1 MSVAPL
7 DSPPSST
14 LEREVDDLRVRM
26 RELQSMAVLGELL
39 STTTHEFNNVLTT
52 ILNYAKLAIRYK
64 DDAAASENA
73 LRKILAA
80 GERGAKIT
88 STILATARNRSPDY
102 APTDLSQMVEDA
114 LVLLE
119 RELMRYRVR
128 VDFQRA
134 EVPRVRG
141 VGNQLQQVLINLLV
155 NARQAMPH
163 GGEVRITLRHDE
175 QNRLVE
181 LSIRDTGSG
190 IPADQLRHIFEPYF
204 TSKSGPDETGKGGTG
219 LGLAA
224 CSDIIKAHQGRIRV
238 ESTVGIGTAFTI
250 RLPVWAD

>member
-1 MSVAPL
+1 M
-7 DSPPSST
+7 
-14 LEREVDDLRVRM
+14 ERELEDLKARL
-26 RELQSMAVLGELL
+26 REVQPMAVLGELL

-64 DDAAASENA
+64 DDPAASENA

-88 STILATARNRSPDY
+88 STILASARNRSPDF
-102 APTDLSQMVEDA
+102 APTDLNQMVSDV

-119 RELMRYRVR
+119 RELTRYRAR
-128 VDFQRA
+128 VDFQPGDI
-134 EVPRVRG
+134 PRVRG

-163 GGEVRITLRHDE
+163 GGDVRIVTRFDE
-175 QNRLVE
+175 QSRFVE
-181 LSIRDTGSG
+181 ICIRDSGTG

-204 TSKSGPDETGKGGTG
+204 TSKVGPDETGKGGTG
-219 LGLAA
+219 LGLAS

-238 ESTVGIGTAFTI
+238 ESSVGVGTAFTI
-250 RLPVWAD
+250 RLPVWSE